1 MDSYNTA
8 LQIVPGQKIETYH
21 KGKLVP
27 GVESFPYITVLKPLL
42 GEAMLNFGGTIASL
56 GSDKERK
63 VFSNPYN
70 MAKVAPIICYES
82 VYGEYVTE
90 YVKNGANLLA
100 IVTNDSWWGY
110 SPGHRQL
117 LALAKLRAIETRK
130 EVVRAANSGTSA
142 HINVRGDVVENLP
155 YGAQGAI
162 QVTAGI
168 FEGET
173 PYVKYGDV
181 IYRIAL
187 FVFGFLF
194 IYFWSQIYLSS
205 KNKVKK

>member
-1 MDSYNTA
+1 
-8 LQIVPGQKIETYH
+8 
-21 KGKLVP
+21 
-27 GVESFPYITVLKPLL
+27 
-42 GEAMLNFGGTIASL
+42 MLNFGGTIASL

-70 MAKVAPIICYES
+70 TAKVAPIICYES
-82 VYGEYVTE
+82 VYGEYVTG

-142 HINVRGDVVENLP
+142 HINVRGML
-155 YGAQGAI
+155 
-162 QVTAGI
+162 
-168 FEGET
+168 
-173 PYVKYGDV
+173 
-181 IYRIAL
+181 
-187 FVFGFLF
+187 
-194 IYFWSQIYLSS
+194 
-205 KNKVKK
+205 